1 MWPRAEC
8 TIQEFAKWVLPWVRA
23 TQPAVPARTCSKL
36 QRRLFLPVAHI
47 DVAPRCRI
55 LMHGCNISQPGSPA
69 GAGAA

>member
-8 TIQEFAKWVLPWVRA
+8 TTQEFAKRVLPWVRA
-23 TQPAVPARTCSKL
+23 TQPAVPAPTCRKL
-36 QRRLFLPVAHI
+36 QGCLVLPVARV